1 MNSTTRQ
8 LDIMRDMWATVEIE
22 DFQMLGGAD
31 AVHHTSAAVLS
42 KNSIQ
47 NSKFFI
53 FLFYTVL
60 IRLESEDKLT
70 SKLRSIVSG
79 PK

>member
-1 MNSTTRQ
+1 MPMNSATRQ
-8 LDIMRDMWATVEIE
+8 LDNMRDMWATVEIE

-42 KNSIQ
+42 I
-47 NSKFFI
+47 FFI

-60 IRLESEDKLT
+60 IWLEGQDKLT
-70 SKLRSIVSG
+70 S
-79 PK
+79 